1 MPQKNPGPISS
12 LAHLEVHSAFVVLS
26 NELERDWLMQQYRFA
41 TVPLLRHLQWRSKR
55 YCGKWSLKLRAAPEP
70 CDILWAHYLDSRWY
84 GRVSVA
90 YQLLL
95 RSLTLVM
102 LGVMLCSG
110 IAISWMIWWQTLE
123 VHANLAMKCSI
134 WSVVGEVKE
143 GTCQCFC
150 VCPLVDPTCE
160 TWKAPLG
167 VFTNWLLAEVLQV
180 CCNWFVLWHTK
191 WWRSTCRS
199 WQENERM
206 ILLAVTQSASAL
218 CPVLGLWLLKLT
230 WSYGILEA
238 PVDGE
243 NAWQCDLAFYLYGLP
258 VIELWCLGRWLTAV
272 IFRRCTTTS
281 RTSQRFILW
290 RQYASLASQR
300 QKICISLIWFRF
312 VNQFVW
318 WFLPSNSWAPK
329 LKLKSH
335 ESSHCKLVVTHTYYI
350 YICFCG
356 WFTSISPTS
365 FLNLKVSVLGITLI
379 FQPMAPILTPL
390 TALGLLC
397 RYWSEKLMMVN
408 GAMTVPGA
416 QIRTVESPSVFL
428 WYLW

>member
-1 MPQKNPGPISS
+1 MTKCGTHPTTPRCFSESS
-12 LAHLEVHSAFVVLS
+12 RGIYHKRSRKIHVFWGTRTTILYPKYPKVILARFRPWLHLEVHSAFVVLS

-41 TVPLLRHLQWRSKR
+41 TLPLLRHLQWRSKR

-160 TWKAPLG
+160 TWKAPVG
-167 VFTNWLLAEVLQV
+167 VFTNWLLAEVLQI

-243 NAWQCDLAFYLYGLP
+243 NAWQCDLAFYLYALP
-258 VIELWCLGRWLTAV
+258 VIELWCLTRWLTAV
-272 IFRRCTTTS
+272 IFRRCTTS
-281 RTSQRFILW
+281 RTSQRLILW
-290 RQYASLASQR
+290 RQYASLAS
-300 QKICISLIWFRF
+300 
-312 VNQFVW
+312 
-318 WFLPSNSWAPK
+318 
-329 LKLKSH
+329 
-335 ESSHCKLVVTHTYYI
+335 
-350 YICFCG
+350 
-356 WFTSISPTS
+356 
-365 FLNLKVSVLGITLI
+365 
-379 FQPMAPILTPL
+379 
-390 TALGLLC
+390 
-397 RYWSEKLMMVN
+397 
-408 GAMTVPGA
+408 
-416 QIRTVESPSVFL
+416 
-428 WYLW
+428 

>member
-1 MPQKNPGPISS
+1 
-12 LAHLEVHSAFVVLS
+12 
-26 NELERDWLMQQYRFA
+26 MQQYRFA

-102 LGVMLCSG
+102 LGFMLCSG
-110 IAISWMIWWQTLE
+110 IGISWIIWWQTLE
-123 VHANLAMKCSI
+123 IHANLAMKCTI

-143 GTCQCFC
+143 ETCQCFC
-150 VCPLVDPTCE
+150 VCPVGPTCE
-160 TWKAPLG
+160 TWKAPVG
-167 VFTNWLLAEVLQV
+167 VLTNWLLAEVLQV

-191 WWRSTCRS
+191 WWRSSCRS

-206 ILLAVTQSASAL
+206 ILLAVTQSSSAL

-243 NAWQCDLAFYLYGLP
+243 NAWQGDLAFYLYALP
-258 VIELWCLGRWLTAV
+258 VIELWCLGRWLVV
-272 IFRRCTTTS
+272 IFRLCT
-281 RTSQRFILW
+281 RTSQRFVLW

-300 QKICISLIWFRF
+300 QKISICLMCFGQHF
-312 VNQFVW
+312 FG
-318 WFLPSNSWAPK
+318 WFLPSNCWAPK
-329 LKLKSH
+329 LKPSY
-335 ESSHCKLVVTHTYYI
+335 ESLHC
-350 YICFCG
+350 
-356 WFTSISPTS
+356 
-365 FLNLKVSVLGITLI
+365 NL
-379 FQPMAPILTPL
+379 
-390 TALGLLC
+390 
-397 RYWSEKLMMVN
+397 
-408 GAMTVPGA
+408 
-416 QIRTVESPSVFL
+416 
-428 WYLW
+428 

>member
-1 MPQKNPGPISS
+1 
-12 LAHLEVHSAFVVLS
+12 
-26 NELERDWLMQQYRFA
+26 
-41 TVPLLRHLQWRSKR
+41 
-55 YCGKWSLKLRAAPEP
+55 
-70 CDILWAHYLDSRWY
+70 
-84 GRVSVA
+84 
-90 YQLLL
+90 
-95 RSLTLVM
+95 M
-102 LGVMLCSG
+102 LGFMLCSG

-150 VCPLVDPTCE
+150 VCPLEDPTCE

-167 VFTNWLLAEVLQV
+167 VFANWLLAEVLQI

-243 NAWQCDLAFYLYGLP
+243 NAWQVDLAFYLYALP
-258 VIELWCLGRWLTAV
+258 VIQLWCLSRWLTAV
-272 IFRRCTTTS
+272 IFRRCTG
-281 RTSQRFILW
+281 RTSQRLILW

-300 QKICISLIWFRF
+300 QKISRSLIWFRF
-312 VNQFVW
+312 VNQFV
-318 WFLPSNSWAPK
+318 
-329 LKLKSH
+329 
-335 ESSHCKLVVTHTYYI
+335 
-350 YICFCG
+350 
-356 WFTSISPTS
+356 
-365 FLNLKVSVLGITLI
+365 
-379 FQPMAPILTPL
+379 
-390 TALGLLC
+390 
-397 RYWSEKLMMVN
+397 
-408 GAMTVPGA
+408 
-416 QIRTVESPSVFL
+416 
-428 WYLW
+428 

>member
-1 MPQKNPGPISS
+1 MGPTLLPQDVFVKVLGEILQKEQENTFFGGTRTTVLYPKYSKVI
-12 LAHLEVHSAFVVLS
+12 LARFRPWLHLEVHSAFVVLS

-102 LGVMLCSG
+102 LGFMLCSG

-167 VFTNWLLAEVLQV
+167 VFANWLLAEVLQI

-243 NAWQCDLAFYLYGLP
+243 NAWQVDLAFYLYALP
-258 VIELWCLGRWLTAV
+258 VIQLWCLSRWLTAV
-272 IFRRCTTTS
+272 IFRRCTG
-281 RTSQRFILW
+281 RTSQRLILW

-300 QKICISLIWFRF
+300 QKISRSLIWFRF
-312 VNQFVW
+312 VNQFV
-318 WFLPSNSWAPK
+318 
-329 LKLKSH
+329 
-335 ESSHCKLVVTHTYYI
+335 
-350 YICFCG
+350 
-356 WFTSISPTS
+356 
-365 FLNLKVSVLGITLI
+365 
-379 FQPMAPILTPL
+379 
-390 TALGLLC
+390 
-397 RYWSEKLMMVN
+397 
-408 GAMTVPGA
+408 
-416 QIRTVESPSVFL
+416 
-428 WYLW
+428 